1 MKSHAFI
8 VRVTVVVCLLVSGG
22 SALLPHVAPTPGAY
36 VGHPASKSATKP
48 AAFPTPASVFGFE
61 PGADYHLADY
71 EQITSYFQKLAAAA
85 PERVKLETIG
95 KSGYGREMFVAIIS
109 SEANMKQLD
118 HYKQIVQQLAS
129 GTIDEATARKLSNE
143 GKVIVWI
150 DGGLHATEVAGA
162 QQSPLIGYRLASEE
176 TPEMQRIRNDVITVL
191 CPVINPDGLDIV
203 AHWYAKN
210 YNTPYETAQVTELW
224 NRYVGH
230 DNNRDWYSFNQVESR
245 NVAHLLYY
253 EWLPQI
259 VYNQHQTAPYP
270 ARIIVPPYD
279 DPSNPNIPPE
289 VMRGVNLMGSAMAQR
304 FESEHKSGVVSHM
317 SFDTWWNGGMRTA
330 PYFHNMIGILTETAG
345 FLAGYAS
352 PGYASPNSLPKSF
365 PNGVSA
371 VTPSTFYPDPWKGGW
386 WRLRDSVDYM
396 VTGDMGVLDIASRRR
411 DEWLYEF
418 WKMSRD
424 QVELGQKS
432 GPYAYVIPQQQ
443 HDPIAAGDL
452 LFSLQ
457 TGGVKIGEATAAF
470 TAGGKQY
477 PAGTRVISMAQP
489 FRPFVI
495 DLMEPQKYPDIRVS
509 PGGPPKRPYDM
520 TGWTLSMQMGVDVVR
535 LDQAQEIPTK
545 PVEIAEPEHTFK
557 PTSGQVGRVGL
568 YVSYVPNMD
577 AGWTQ
582 WLFDRFHIPYK
593 VVHDADLR
601 KGDLKGSYDVI
612 VIPDQNP
619 DGILHGWQDGV
630 PSRNEGGG
638 GEAGAPGFPA
648 VQRPEFSGGIGLEGA
663 LALKNFAEG
672 GGHIVAFDHASSF
685 LIDQLGLPVRNVLA
699 GVANTQFYAPGSLL
713 RINVDP
719 KLPEAH
725 GMEANSVAFFVN
737 SEAFQVWDP
746 KPPAQ
751 PYRYEER
758 ERRAPNPFN
767 ELGDHDGIRILA
779 KYAKEKPLLS
789 GWLLGEQQVADRIAA
804 VSVPYGKGRVVLI
817 GFRCQFRGQSEN
829 TYPLLFNSLVV
840 GNESGAATGN

>member
-1 MKSHAFI
+1 MKSEALMLRI
-8 VRVTVVVCLLVSGG
+8 TALVCLLVTSGF
-22 SALLPHVAPTPGAY
+22 AAPKTAP
-36 VGHPASKSATKP
+36 KP
-48 AAFPTPASVFGFE
+48 TVIPTPASVFGFE

-71 EQITSYFQKLAAAA
+71 EQMTSYFQKLAAAA
-85 PERVKLETIG
+85 PQRVKLETIG
-95 KSGYGREMFVAIIS
+95 KSGYGRDMFVAIIS
-109 SEANMKQLD
+109 SEENMKQLD

-129 GTIDEATARKLSNE
+129 GTIDEPTARKLSNE

-150 DGGLHATEVAGA
+150 DGGLHSTEVAGA

-203 AHWYAKN
+203 AHWYEKN
-210 YNTPYETAQVTELW
+210 YNTPFETAPVIELW

-245 NVAHLLYY
+245 NVARLLYY

-279 DPSNPNIPPE
+279 DPTNPNIPPE
-289 VMRGVNLMGSAMAQR
+289 VLRGVNLVGSAMAER
-304 FESEHKSGVVSHM
+304 FDDEHKSGVVSHM

-330 PYFHNMIGILTETAG
+330 PYYHNMIGILTETAG

-352 PGYASPNSLPKSF
+352 PGYAAPNSLPKAF

-371 VTPSTFYPDPWKGGW
+371 VTPSTFYPNPWKGGW

-396 VTGDMGVLDIASRRR
+396 VTGDMGILDIASRRR
-411 DEWLYEF
+411 DEWLYGF

-424 QVELGQKS
+424 QIALGQKG
-432 GPYAYVIPQQQ
+432 GPYAYIVPEQQ
-443 HDPIAAGDL
+443 HDPAAAGDM

-457 TGGVKIGEATAAF
+457 TGGVKISEATAPF
-470 TAGGKQY
+470 TADGKQF
-477 PAGTRVISMAQP
+477 PAGTRILSTAQP
-489 FRPFVI
+489 FRPFI
-495 DLMEPQKYPDIRVS
+495 MDLMEAQKYPDLRVS

-520 TGWTLSMQMGVDVVR
+520 TGWTLPMQMGVEVVR
-535 LDQAQEIPTK
+535 LDQPASLSTK
-545 PVEIAEPEHTFK
+545 PIEVTEPEHTFK
-557 PTSGQVGRVGL
+557 PASGQIGRVGL
-568 YVSYVPNMD
+568 YISYVPNMD

-582 WLFDRFHIPYK
+582 WLLDRYHIPYK
-593 VVHDADLR
+593 PVHDADLR
-601 KGDLKGSYDVI
+601 KGDLKSNYDVI
-612 VIPDQNP
+612 VMPDQSP
-619 DGILHGWQDGV
+619 DGILHGWQEGEPARGEFSEFAG
-630 PSRNEGGG
+630 PS
-638 GEAGAPGFPA
+638 FPS
-648 VQRPEFSGGIGLEGA
+648 VQRQEFAGGIGLEGA
-663 LALKNFAEG
+663 LALKNFAEA

-685 LIDQLGLPVRNVLA
+685 LIEELGLPVHNVLA
-699 GVANTQFYAPGSLL
+699 GVSSTQFYAPGSLL

-719 KLPEAH
+719 NLSETH
-725 GMEANSVAFFVN
+725 GMEPNSVAFFVN

-746 KPPAQ
+746 KPPSQ
-751 PYRYEER
+751 PYRYEQR
-758 ERRAPNPFN
+758 EKPAPNAFDQ
-767 ELGDHDGIRILA
+767 LGDHDGIHILA
-779 KYAKEKPLLS
+779 KYAKEKTLLS
-789 GWLLGEQQVADRIAA
+789 GWLLGEQHVADKIAA

-829 TYPLLFNSLVV
+829 TFPLLFNSLVV
-840 GNESGAATGN
+840 GNEAGTPAGQ

>member
-1 MKSHAFI
+1 MKSLALI
-8 VRVTVVVCLLVSGG
+8 LRVTVLVCLL
-22 SALLPHVAPTPGAY
+22 
-36 VGHPASKSATKP
+36 ASNGFSSQKAARKP
-48 AAFPTPASVFGFE
+48 AAAPIPAPESVFGFE

-71 EQITSYFQKLAAAA
+71 EQITAYFQKLAAAA
-85 PERVKLETIG
+85 PQRVKLETIG

-109 SEANMKQLD
+109 SEDNMRQLD

-129 GTIDEATARKLSNE
+129 GSIDDATARKLSNE
-143 GKVIVWI
+143 GKVVVWI

-203 AHWYAKN
+203 AHWYANN

-245 NVAHLLYY
+245 NVARLLYY

-279 DPSNPNIPPE
+279 DPTNPNIPPE
-289 VMRGVNLMGSAMAQR
+289 VLRGVNLLGSAMAQR
-304 FESEHKSGVVSHM
+304 FEAEHKSGVVSHM

-330 PYFHNMIGILTETAG
+330 PYFHNMVGILTETAG

-371 VTPSTFYPDPWKGGW
+371 VQPSTFYPDPWKGGW

-411 DEWLYEF
+411 DEWLFEF

-424 QVELGQKS
+424 QITQGQKG
-432 GPYAYVIPQQQ
+432 GPYAYVVPQQQ
-443 HDPIAAGDL
+443 HDATAAGDM

-457 TGGVKIGEATAAF
+457 TGGVKISEATAPF
-470 TAGGKQY
+470 TAGGKEF
-477 PAGTRVISMAQP
+477 PAGTRVLSMAQP

-495 DLMEPQKYPDIRVS
+495 DLMEPQKYPDLRVS

-520 TGWTLSMQMGVDVVR
+520 TGWTLPMQMGVDVIRV
-535 LDQAQEIPTK
+535 DQPQEIATR
-545 PVEIAEPEHTFK
+545 PVEVTEPEHSFK
-557 PTSGQVGRVGL
+557 PASGQIGRVGL

-582 WLFDRFHIPYK
+582 WIFDRFHIPYK

-601 KGDLKGSYDVI
+601 KGDLKSSFDVI
-612 VIPDQNP
+612 VLPDQSPNS
-619 DGILHGWQDGV
+619 ILHGWQVGE
-630 PSRNEGGG
+630 PARNEGGG
-638 GEAGAPGFPA
+638 GEAGAPGFPS
-648 VQRPEFSGGIGLEGA
+648 VQRQEFAGGIGLEGA
-663 LALKNFAEG
+663 LALKQFAEG
-672 GGHIVAFDHASSF
+672 GGHIVGFDHASSF
-685 LIDQLGLPVRNVLA
+685 LIDEFGLPVRNVLA
-699 GVANTQFYAPGSLL
+699 NVPNTQFYAPGSLL

-719 KLPEAH
+719 NLPESH
-725 GMEANSVAFFVN
+725 GMDPNSVAFFVN

-746 KPPAQ
+746 KTPSQ
-751 PYRYEER
+751 PYRYQQRDRR
-758 ERRAPNPFN
+758 EANPFN
-767 ELGDHDGIRILA
+767 DLGDHDGIRILA
-779 KYAKEKPLLS
+779 KYAKDKPLLS
-789 GWLLGEQQVADRIAA
+789 GWLLGEQHVADRIAA

-829 TYPLLFNSLVV
+829 TFPLLFNSLVV
-840 GNESGAATGN
+840 GNEGAAAGQ

>member
-1 MKSHAFI
+1 MNTSPRLVLA
-8 VRVTVVVCLLVSGG
+8 VTL
-22 SALLPHVAPTPGAY
+22 ALLTFSSLILAQPS
-36 VGHPASKSATKP
+36 PAVSSI
-48 AAFPTPASVFGFE
+48 PTPASVFGFE

-71 EQITSYFQKLAAAA
+71 EQITQFFQKLAAAA
-85 PERVKLETIG
+85 PQRVKLETIG
-95 KSGYGREMFVAIIS
+95 KSGYGREMFVAIIT

-118 HYKQIVQQLAS
+118 HYKDIVHQLAS
-129 GTIDEATARKLSNE
+129 GSIDEATARKLASE
-143 GKVIVWI
+143 GKAIVWI

-162 QQSPLIGYRLASEE
+162 QQSPLIGYRLAAEE

-210 YNTPYETAQVTELW
+210 YNTPYETAPLTELW

-245 NVAHLLYY
+245 NVAKLLYY

-289 VMRGVNLMGSAMAQR
+289 VLRGVNLVGTAMAER
-304 FESEHKSGVVSHM
+304 FQNEHKSGVVSYM

-330 PYFHNMIGILTETAG
+330 PYYHNMVGILTETAG

-352 PGYASPNSLPKSF
+352 PGYAAPNSLPKTF

-411 DEWLYEF
+411 DEWLFDF
-418 WKMSRD
+418 WKMAHD
-424 QVELGQKS
+424 QIALGQKG
-432 GPYAYVIPQQQ
+432 GPYAYIVSVQQ
-443 HDPIAAGDL
+443 HDPTAAGDM

-457 TGGVKIGEATAAF
+457 TGGVQVRETTAPV
-470 TAGGKQY
+470 TVEGKQF
-477 PAGTRVISMAQP
+477 PAGSELLLASQP
-489 FRPFVI
+489 FRPFI
-495 DLMEPQKYPDIRVS
+495 MDLMEAQHYPDLRVS

-520 TGWTLSMQMGVDVVR
+520 TGWTLPMQMGVDVARV
-535 LDQAQEIPTK
+535 DQPQEIASK
-545 PVEIAEPEHTFK
+545 PMTVAEPEHTFK
-557 PTSGQVGRVGL
+557 PATGQIGRIGL
-568 YVSYVPNMD
+568 YVSYVADMD
-577 AGWTQ
+577 TGWTQ

-593 VVHDADLR
+593 IVRDADLR
-601 KGDLKGSYDVI
+601 KGDLGSQFDVI
-612 VIPDQNP
+612 VLPDEGSEQ
-619 DGILHGWQDGV
+619 ILHGWQ
-630 PSRNEGGG
+630 EGAPPRGF
-638 GEAGAPGFPA
+638 GEFAGPGFPS
-648 VQRPEFSGGIGLEGA
+648 VQRPEFTGGVGLDGTIN
-663 LALKNFAEG
+663 LQKFVMS
-672 GGHIVAFDHASSF
+672 GGHIVGMGGATAY
-685 LIDQLGLPVRNVLA
+685 LIDELALPVRNVLS
-699 GVANTQFYAPGSLL
+699 GVPSTQFYAPGSLL
-713 RINVDP
+713 RLDVDP
-719 KLPEAH
+719 NLPETR
-725 GMEANSVAFFVN
+725 GMQKDSVAFFVN

-746 KPPAQ
+746 KAPAE
-751 PYRYEER
+751 PYRYSEQP
-758 ERRAPNPFN
+758 RRDTMDQ
-767 ELGDHDGIRILA
+767 LGEHDGIRVLA
-779 KYAKEKPLLS
+779 KYGKQNPLMS
-789 GWLLGEQQVADRIAA
+789 GWLLGPQHVADKVAA

-829 TYPLLFNSLVV
+829 TFPLLFNSLVV
-840 GNESGAATGN
+840 GNESSAGGE

>member
-1 MKSHAFI
+1 ML
-8 VRVTVVVCLLVSGG
+8 RVIALLCLLVSSGF
-22 SALLPHVAPTPGAY
+22 SARKTAPKP
-36 VGHPASKSATKP
+36 SAI
-48 AAFPTPASVFGFE
+48 PTPASVFGFE

-85 PERVKLETIG
+85 PQRVKLENIG
-95 KSGYGREMFVAIIS
+95 KTGYGREMFVAIIS
-109 SEANMKQLD
+109 SEENLKQLD
-118 HYKQIVQQLAS
+118 HYKRIVQQLAS
-129 GTIDEATARKLSNE
+129 GTIDETTARKLSNE

-203 AHWYAKN
+203 AHWYQKN
-210 YNTPYETAQVTELW
+210 YNTPYETAPVTELW

-245 NVAHLLYY
+245 NVARLLYY

-289 VMRGVNLMGSAMAQR
+289 VMRGVNLVGSAMAQR

-330 PYFHNMIGILTETAG
+330 PYFHNMVGILTETAG
-345 FLAGYAS
+345 FLAGYTS
-352 PGYASPNSLPKSF
+352 PGYAAPNSLPKSF

-424 QVELGQKS
+424 QIALGQKG
-432 GPYAYVIPQQQ
+432 GPYAYMVPEQQ
-443 HDPIAAGDL
+443 HDPTAAGDM

-457 TGGVKIGEATAAF
+457 TGGVRISEATAPF
-470 TAGGKQY
+470 TVGGKQY
-477 PAGTRVISMAQP
+477 PAGTRILSAAQP
-489 FRPFVI
+489 FRPFII
-495 DLMEPQKYPDIRVS
+495 DLMEPQKYPDVRVS

-520 TGWTLSMQMGVDVVR
+520 TGWTLPMQMGVDVVR
-535 LDQAQEIPTK
+535 LDQPENLPTK
-545 PVEIAEPEHTFK
+545 PIEITEPEHSFK
-557 PTSGQVGRVGL
+557 PASGHIGRVGL
-568 YVSYVPNMD
+568 YVSYVPDMD
-577 AGWTQ
+577 TGWTQ

-601 KGDLKGSYDVI
+601 KGDLKSNYDVI
-612 VIPDQNP
+612 VIPDQSP
-619 DGILHGWQDGV
+619 DGLLHGWHDGE
-630 PSRNEGGG
+630 PSRGFG
-638 GEAGAPGFPA
+638 GESAAPSFPS
-648 VQRPEFSGGIGLEGA
+648 VQREEFSGGIGLEGA
-663 LALKNFAEG
+663 LALKQFAEA
-672 GGHIVAFDHASSF
+672 GGHVVAMDHAASF
-685 LIDQLGLPVRNVLA
+685 LIDELGLPVRNVLA

-719 KLPEAH
+719 NLPEAR

-746 KPPAQ
+746 KPPSQ
-751 PYRYEER
+751 PYRYEQR
-758 ERRAPNPFN
+758 DKPAPNPFN
-767 ELGDHDGIRILA
+767 ELGNHDGIRILA

-789 GWLLGEQQVADRIAA
+789 GWLLGEQHVADKIAA
-804 VSVPYGKGRVVLI
+804 VSVPYGKGRIVLI

-829 TYPLLFNSLVV
+829 TFPLLFNSLVV
-840 GNESGAATGN
+840 GSETSTTSGQ

>member
-1 MKSHAFI
+1 ML
-8 VRVTVVVCLLVSGG
+8 RVMLMVCLLAGT
-22 SALLPHVAPTPGAY
+22 ALAAPKKAP
-36 VGHPASKSATKP
+36 KP
-48 AAFPTPASVFGFE
+48 TIPTPASVFGFE

-85 PERVKLETIG
+85 PERVKLESIG
-95 KSGYGREMFVAIIS
+95 KTGYGREMFVAIIS
-109 SEANMKQLD
+109 SEENMKQLD
-118 HYKQIVQQLAS
+118 RYKQIVQQLAS

-210 YNTPYETAQVTELW
+210 YNTPYETAPVTELW

-245 NVAHLLYY
+245 NVAKLLYY

-289 VMRGVNLMGSAMAQR
+289 IMRGVNLVGSAMAER
-304 FESEHKSGVVSHM
+304 FEEEHKSGVVSHM

-330 PYFHNMIGILTETAG
+330 PYYHNMIGILTETAG

-352 PGYASPNSLPKSF
+352 PGYASPNSLPKTF
-365 PNGVSA
+365 PDGVSA

-411 DEWLYEF
+411 DEWLYDF

-424 QVELGQKS
+424 QIAQGQNG
-432 GPYAYVIPQQQ
+432 GPYAYVVPVQQ
-443 HDPIAAGDL
+443 HDPTAAGDM

-457 TGGVKIGEATAAF
+457 TGGVKITEATAPF

-477 PAGTRVISMAQP
+477 PAGTRMLSAAQP
-489 FRPFVI
+489 FRPFII
-495 DLMEPQKYPDIRVS
+495 DLMEPQKYPDLRVS

-520 TGWTLSMQMGVDVVR
+520 TGWTLPMQMGVDVVR
-535 LDQAQEIPTK
+535 LDQPENIASK
-545 PVEIAEPEHTFK
+545 PLEVAEPEHSFK
-557 PTSGQVGRVGL
+557 PASGQIGRVAL
-568 YVSYVPNMD
+568 YVSYMPNMD

-582 WLFDRFHIPYK
+582 WLFDRYHIPYK

-601 KGDLKGSYDVI
+601 KGDLKSNYDVI
-612 VIPDQNP
+612 VIPDQSP
-619 DGILHGWQDGV
+619 DGILHGWQDGQ
-630 PSRNEGGG
+630 PPRGFG
-638 GEAGAPGFPA
+638 GEPAAPSFPS
-648 VQRPEFSGGIGLEGA
+648 VQRAEFSGGIELEGT
-663 LALKNFAEG
+663 LALKDFAEA
-672 GGHIVAFDHASSF
+672 GGHIIAMNHAAAFLVDE
-685 LIDQLGLPVRNVLA
+685 LGLPVRNVLA
-699 GVANTQFYAPGSLL
+699 GVPSTQFYAPGSLL

-719 KLPEAH
+719 NLPESH
-725 GMEANSVAFFVN
+725 GMDPNSVAFFVN

-746 KPPAQ
+746 KAPPQ
-751 PYRYEER
+751 PYRYEQR
-758 ERRAPNPFN
+758 EKPAPNPFD
-767 ELGDHDGIRILA
+767 ELGDHDGIHILA

-789 GWLLGEQQVADRIAA
+789 GWLLGEQHVADKIAA

-829 TYPLLFNSLVV
+829 TFPLLFNSLAV
-840 GNESGAATGN
+840 GNEAASATGQ